1 MPKIASLPVLLLAA
15 LVPATALAHHGWS
28 SYDAN
33 TTLTLTGPIETAS
46 YQNPHG
52 QISLTQDGKTWHVV
66 LSPPSRM
73 DRRGLPREDLVVGKP
88 VTVVGYPS
96 RVVADEMRAE
106 RITIDGRTV
115 ELR

>member
-1 MPKIASLPVLLLAA
+1 MPRIAPIVLLAA
-15 LVPATALAHHGWS
+15 LAPAAALAHHGWS

-33 TTLTLTGPIETAS
+33 KTLTLSGPIETAS

-52 QISLTQDGKTWHVV
+52 LITLTQDGKTWNVV
-66 LSPPSRM
+66 LAPPSRM
-73 DRRGLPREDLVVGKP
+73 NRRGLPREDLAVGAP

-106 RITIDGRTV
+106 RITIAGRTV